1 MKGGTINSRHHD
13 DLKATVS
20 GVKPA
25 NPRWE
30 IISRGKIT
38 AMAQMYD
45 LRGQSA
51 LVTGA
56 GRRLGR
62 AFAEALA
69 RCGAN
74 IAVHY
79 GRTAK
84 GAEETAQLA
93 LSHGVRA
100 ATLQADLSQTVQ
112 VAGLF
117 ERAVEALGE
126 LTILINNA
134 SIFEPLGLMDTTLDA
149 WQNHLM
155 INLTAPFL
163 LSQSFGRH
171 RAGRQGVIVNMLD
184 WRALR
189 PGRDHFPYTISKSG
203 LAAMTRSLA
212 QALAPNIRVNG
223 LALGAILPPPGMEG
237 FDETI
242 TERVPLK
249 RWGSVEE
256 TVNALLFLLAGPDFI
271 TGEILH
277 LDGGRQLT

>member
-1 MKGGTINSRHHD
+1 
-13 DLKATVS
+13 
-20 GVKPA
+20 
-25 NPRWE
+25 
-30 IISRGKIT
+30 
-38 AMAQMYD
+38 MAQRYD
-45 LRGQSA
+45 LQGQSA
-51 LVTGA
+51 IVTGA

-69 RCGAN
+69 SCGAN
-74 IAVHY
+74 VAVHY
-79 GRTAK
+79 GRTVT
-84 GAEETAQLA
+84 GAEETVQVA

-100 ATLQADLSQTVQ
+100 VALQADLSQTDQ
-112 VAGLF
+112 TSSLI

-126 LTILINNA
+126 VTILINSA
-134 SIFEPLGLMDTTLDA
+134 SIFEPLDLMETTLEA
-149 WQNHLM
+149 WQNHLA

-171 RAGRQGVIVNMLD
+171 RAGRPGVIINILD

-189 PGRDHFPYTISKSG
+189 PGPDHFPYTISKSG
-203 LAAMTRSLA
+203 LAAMTQSLA

-223 LALGAILPPPGMEG
+223 LALGAILPPPGRKG
-237 FDETI
+237 FSEALIED
-242 TERVPLK
+242 VPLK

-256 TVNALLFLLAGPDFI
+256 TVDSLLFLLAGPDFI

>member
-1 MKGGTINSRHHD
+1 
-13 DLKATVS
+13 
-20 GVKPA
+20 
-25 NPRWE
+25 
-30 IISRGKIT
+30 
-38 AMAQMYD
+38 MAQGYD
-45 LRGQSA
+45 LHGQSA

-69 RCGAN
+69 SCGAN
-74 IAVHY
+74 VAVHY
-79 GRTAK
+79 GSSAI
-84 GAEETAQLA
+84 GAEETVKVA

-100 ATLQADLSQTVQ
+100 VAIQADLSRVDQTS
-112 VAGLF
+112 GLL
-117 ERAVEALGE
+117 EQAVEALGE
-126 LTILINNA
+126 VTLLINNA
-134 SIFEPLGLMDTTLDA
+134 SIFESLELMETTLEA
-149 WQNHLM
+149 WQNHLA

-171 RAGRQGVIVNMLD
+171 RTGRPGVIINLLD

-189 PGRDHFPYTISKSG
+189 PGSDHFPYTISKSG

-223 LALGAILPPPGMEG
+223 LALGAILPPPGMDSFSESVI
-237 FDETI
+237 ES
-242 TERVPLK
+242 VPLN
-249 RWGSVEE
+249 RWGTVEE
-256 TVNALLFLLAGPDFI
+256 AVEALLFLIAGPDFI

>member
-1 MKGGTINSRHHD
+1 MRSQ
-13 DLKATVS
+13 
-20 GVKPA
+20 
-25 NPRWE
+25 
-30 IISRGKIT
+30 GKI
-38 AMAQMYD
+38 AAVDQKYD
-45 LRGQSA
+45 LQGQSA

-69 RCGAN
+69 SCGSN

-79 GRTAK
+79 GRTRK
-84 GAEETAQLA
+84 GAEETVEVA

-100 ATLQADLSQTVQ
+100 VTLQADLSQTDQ
-112 VAGLF
+112 VSSLF

-126 LTILINNA
+126 VTILINNA
-134 SIFEPLGLMDTTLDA
+134 SVFEPLELMDTTLEA
-149 WQNHLM
+149 WQSHIM

-171 RAGRQGVIVNMLD
+171 RAGRQGTIINMLD

-189 PGRDHFPYTISKSG
+189 PGPDHFPYTISKSG

-223 LALGAILPPPGMEG
+223 LALGAILPPPGAEG
-237 FDETI
+237 FDEAVI
-242 TERVPLK
+242 EGVPLN

-256 TVNALLFLLAGPDFI
+256 TVDALLFLLAGPDFI

>member
-1 MKGGTINSRHHD
+1 MVQK
-13 DLKATVS
+13 
-20 GVKPA
+20 
-25 NPRWE
+25 
-30 IISRGKIT
+30 
-38 AMAQMYD
+38 YD
-45 LRGQSA
+45 LQGQSA

-62 AFAEALA
+62 AFAESLA
-69 RCGAN
+69 NCGAN

-79 GRTAK
+79 GRTAT
-84 GAEETAQLA
+84 GAEETVQAA

-100 ATLQADLSQTVQ
+100 VSLQADLSQTDQ
-112 VAGLF
+112 ASSLI

-126 LTILINNA
+126 VTILINNA
-134 SIFEPLGLMDTTLDA
+134 SVFEPLELMDTTLEA
-149 WQNHLM
+149 WQSHLT

-171 RAGRQGVIVNMLD
+171 RAGRQGAIINILD

-189 PGRDHFPYTISKSG
+189 PGPDHFPYTISKSG

-237 FDETI
+237 FDEAVL
-242 TERVPLK
+242 ESVPLN

-256 TVNALLFLLAGPDFI
+256 TVDALLFLLAGPDFI